1 MAKGSARRK
10 DGNGRTAGSQQTG
23 KLAGVNASLAANDL
37 LETAVQELRRSGKF
51 TLRSFGTFT
60 IREAEQLEGVN
71 PRTGEVLRIRGAKT
85 VHFRASPTLKRAIDA
100 IDTGDRLTRGF
111 SHAVARAVEGAHAAG
126 LAAPGRENG
135 TPVERRPDGRTQT
148 IDDNVDWSPESWKTR
163 A

>member
-10 DGNGRTAGSQQTG
+10 DGNGRTAGLQQLG
-23 KLAGVNASLAANDL
+23 KLGGANASSAANDL
-37 LETAVQELRRSGKF
+37 LETAVEELRRSGKF

-60 IREAEQLEGVN
+60 IREAERRMGLNLQS
-71 PRTGEVLRIRGAKT
+71 GEVIIIRGART
-85 VHFRASPTLKRAIDA
+85 VHFRPSPTLKKAIDA

-111 SHAVARAVEGAHAAG
+111 NNAVARAVRSAHSAG

-148 IDDNVDWSPESWKTR
+148 IDDNVEWSPGSWKTR